1 MNGDVLG
8 VTKWSWWM
16 SRQVKNLKLPRS
28 EIKQMT
34 ILHPQ
39 CLAFQQSQILYQ
51 NFCMSWTWNPFTNK
65 KVTNRWPSSTHPIM
79 PCQGGKEIKQPH
91 LTWFYTI
98 ISSRPV
104 VWLGIDLWIMW
115 ISKTDFTR
123 KRPHHQWAKD
133 SRGCCF
139 HFPKPPPLKCVLPPA
154 YERK

>member
-1 MNGDVLG
+1 MNEDVSG
-8 VTKWSWWM
+8 RPSDPGECPGRWRTS
-16 SRQVKNLKLPRS
+16 SCRDPRS
-28 EIKQMT
+28 
-34 ILHPQ
+34 
-39 CLAFQQSQILYQ
+39 
-51 NFCMSWTWNPFTNK
+51 
-65 KVTNRWPSSTHPIM
+65 NRWPSSTPNALHFNNHKYYTKTLACLGLEIRLQIKKLQTGDHHPPPIM

-104 VWLGIDLWIMW
+104 VWLGTDLWILW
-115 ISKTDFTR
+115 ISKTHFTR